1 LEKFSMKNELLK
13 RILTTIFLLPIL
25 FYSMVYSGSYLVVI
39 LILFYFLSM
48 YEIIKNTKN
57 ILFIFFA
64 SILLILSFYSFYF
77 LRGDTQYS
85 LIILFWILTST
96 FLSDIGGY
104 IFGKIFKGKK
114 LTKISPNKTYSGAI
128 GSIILSCSSL
138 LLINSLQVFFLN
150 KLLINFLELNFL
162 FFTILI
168 SFVCQLGDLFVSFL
182 KRKINIKNISNIL
195 PGHGGILDRI
205 DGLIFVLIF
214 CFLLKLFTLI

>member
-1 LEKFSMKNELLK
+1 MKNELLK

-25 FYSMVYSGSYLVVI
+25 FYSMVYSGSYLVVL

-168 SFVCQLGDLFVSFL
+168 SFVCQLGDLFASFL

-195 PGHGGILDRI
+195 PGHGGVLDRI